1 MLKVI
6 PISSILAMMAF
17 AIAVAMTDAPTEI
30 DAPAADIASAELSL
44 LAREHKARLD
54 YDCLNITVYCEA
66 RSESDEGQQA
76 VAEVILNRWNSY
88 KYPSTICGVI
98 RDHKQFSCWNDK
110 AEENYKK
117 TINAFAHPTKQELA
131 VIMQVQ
137 ENTHKA
143 IQGFGGLAGL
153 VLPPETDHYHTRQ
166 VDPYWN
172 DCAEQVATID
182 NHIFYKDV
190 KRCEEDQ
197 G

>member
-1 MLKVI
+1 MLKTI
-6 PISSILAMMAF
+6 ITSSAIAATLAAF
-17 AIAVAMTDAPTEI
+17 AITGNNTPTEI
-30 DAPAADIASAELSL
+30 DVPAADITSAELSL

-88 KYPSTICGVI
+88 KYPPTICGVI

-153 VLPPETDHYHTRQ
+153 VLPPETDHYHTLQ

-172 DCAEQVATID
+172 ECAEQVATID

-190 KRCEEDQ
+190 KRCAEQ
-197 G
+197 N